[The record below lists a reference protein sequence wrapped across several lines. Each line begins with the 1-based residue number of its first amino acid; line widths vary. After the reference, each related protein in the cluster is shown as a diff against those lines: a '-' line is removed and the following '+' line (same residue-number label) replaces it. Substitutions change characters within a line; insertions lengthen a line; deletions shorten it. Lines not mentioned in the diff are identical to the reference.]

1 MTNRKGRF
9 QYYFSAGNTCITQIQ
24 GNHTV
29 SPLITEKAHFVMFSV
44 DCFADLWITRA
55 DLVSHTTGTQ
65 RTACIEPS

>member
-29 SPLITEKAHFVMFSV
+29 SPLITEKAGFLMFSV
-44 DCFADLWITRA
+44 DWCADLWITWA
-55 DLVSHTTGTQ
+55 DRLSRTTGTQ
-65 RTACIEPS
+65 KAGRS